1 MHLCPFLCVFLP
13 FLPNDVYGLAKQYGL
28 KEGTKLSCDNLFTSF
43 DLCAEKGIGVIGTV
57 RQNRI
62 GSLPIMDKKTA
73 DKQLKRGGGRD
84 SVQLQH
90 LPVCVEGFEAK
101 ASNYCLPEPVVPTT
115 RNSSSPPGPL
125 KLCRLRIF
133 C

>member
-1 MHLCPFLCVFLP
+1 MCIYALFMCFLP

-73 DKQLKRGGGRD
+73 DKQLKRGGEVETVFNSNICLSVWKD
-84 SVQLQH
+84 SKPRPAINVFQSL
-90 LPVCVEGFEAK
+90 
-101 ASNYCLPEPVVPTT
+101 
-115 RNSSSPPGPL
+115 
-125 KLCRLRIF
+125 
-133 C
+133 

>member
-1 MHLCPFLCVFLP
+1 MATDAGELLWCQPYAGAKTKISDVGLGQG
-13 FLPNDVYGLAKQYGL
+13 PNVVYGLAKQYGL
-28 KEGTKLSCDNLFTSF
+28 KGGTKLSCDNLFTSF
-43 DLCAEKGIGVIGTV
+43 DLWAEKGIGVIGTV
-57 RQNRI
+57 CQNRI

-101 ASNYCLPEPVVPTT
+101 ASNYCLPEPVQ
-115 RNSSSPPGPL
+115 
-125 KLCRLRIF
+125 
-133 C
+133 